1 MKEFFE
7 YFNFIGILSDFV
19 VPVKQHEV
27 RAAHASGQLEFLP
40 DVLIR
45 KLSEIRHSQYE
56 VDRVVLV
63 ELLDVCNFFI
73 LSEFF

>member
-7 YFNFIGILSDFV
+7 YFNFIGVLSDFV

-27 RAAHASGQLEFLP
+27 RAAHAIGQLEFLP

-73 LSEFF
+73 LSELF